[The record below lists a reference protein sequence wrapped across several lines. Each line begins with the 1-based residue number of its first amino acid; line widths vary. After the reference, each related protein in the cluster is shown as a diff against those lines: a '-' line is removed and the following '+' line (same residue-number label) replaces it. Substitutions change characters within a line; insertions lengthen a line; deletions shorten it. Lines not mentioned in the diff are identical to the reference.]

1 MTSLFIIQTP
11 SSLVS
16 NRCITNPRIF
26 LSLLAAYPLHV
37 TVWLH
42 QHRGNEVGHFEE
54 DLVSV
59 KEEVA
64 EVAEVV
70 AVAVAE
76 KSKKTEAESS
86 MPVDNFNKHGPV
98 DSEPNANSPITYPRI
113 PIAQDHQDRFEKRQ
127 RKHQNNK
134 ERKPTIILGKEI
146 SRIYQCQMILGRLK
160 GYGAALWIF

>member
-1 MTSLFIIQTP
+1 MTSLLIIQTP

-16 NRCITNPRIF
+16 NRCITNLRIF

-70 AVAVAE
+70 VVAVAVAE

-86 MPVDNFNKHGPV
+86 MLVDNFNKHETV

-146 SRIYQCQMILGRLK
+146 SRIHQC
-160 GYGAALWIF
+160 

>member
-1 MTSLFIIQTP
+1 MTSLLIKQTP
-11 SSLVS
+11 PSLS

-37 TVWLH
+37 IVWLH

-59 KEEVA
+59 KREEAEAAGVA
-64 EVAEVV
+64 E
-70 AVAVAE
+70 VAVAE
-76 KSKKTEAESS
+76 KSKKTEEAESS
-86 MPVDNFNKHGPV
+86 MLVDNFNKHGIV
-98 DSEPNANSPITYPRI
+98 DTGPNANSPMTYPRI

-146 SRIYQCQMILGRLK
+146 SRIHQCQMMLGRLK
-160 GYGAALWIF
+160 DYGAALWIF

>member
-16 NRCITNPRIF
+16 NRCITDPRFF

-64 EVAEVV
+64 EVA
-70 AVAVAE
+70 VAE
-76 KSKKTEAESS
+76 KSKKTEVESS
-86 MPVDNFNKHGPV
+86 MLVDNFNKHGTV

-127 RKHQNNK
+127 SKHQNNK

-146 SRIYQCQMILGRLK
+146 SRIHQCQMILGRLK

>member
-1 MTSLFIIQTP
+1 MTSLLIIQTP

-70 AVAVAE
+70 AAAVAE

-86 MPVDNFNKHGPV
+86 MLVDNFNKHGTV
-98 DSEPNANSPITYPRI
+98 DSEPNANSPITYL

-134 ERKPTIILGKEI
+134 EQKPTIILGKEI
-146 SRIYQCQMILGRLK
+146 SRIHQYQMILGRLK
-160 GYGAALWIF
+160 DYGAALWIF